1 MKKQI
6 NQTDYIIVKEC
17 FSSNTEEERKKNI
30 NEKMLK
36 IIRNTEIKGSI

>member
-6 NQTDYIIVKEC
+6 DQTDYIIVKEC
-17 FSSNTEEERKKNI
+17 FSSNNEEEKKKNI

-36 IIRNTEIKGSI
+36 IIKNAEIKESI